1 MSGCVNIQQ
10 MYPRYLCAVKS
21 HMHRFARA
29 LNTALHVQH
38 AVRTGDSVD
47 DTTKVVKSR
56 VFDIVLV
63 RGKPFYGYHHEDCLW
78 MKVIMTDPSDV
89 KRASTLLS
97 SGAILGRKFQPHE
110 SHIPFILQLKIDYNL
125 HGMGWV
131 WFRRAAFRKIS
142 DAAYGQKLWRL
153 NSSRKEQTRCDM
165 EADALVVDILN
176 IRGKTMVNIN
186 DAPEDLRLVDS
197 LAPIWADERRRQGTC
212 SIDAT
217 PVTVERD
224 VREFDTDAIEVW
236 RGKFKE
242 ADDQRQQEGL
252 GMQRGSVQDTYKSTK
267 KDDGMS
273 SLVDVGIIEHT
284 QREIENADE
293 ATEWG
298 ERQREYGAMRGVPGG
313 DEEDEL
319 AMLVKYIPETHGLT
333 LDEDVK
339 GSVDGLNRMWSQDDA
354 PSQKQMG
361 QHIREALV
369 QDILSA
375 ETECRDIIEA
385 SQMYERQMNEHNGY
399 RIPQVDGGKD
409 CSDEDGDTKGPEPDR
424 PGVGSD
430 RVEAYASRDEVRN
443 SIFRISQI
451 REMFFGRSD
460 YFDTGN
466 EPVEGADHTW
476 QPQVASASQEK
487 LNFWREPASQVNFEE
502 EFELNDED
510 KFGETRVE
518 SDNGTA
524 DQVLTLGRPPPSISD
539 IEDSW
544 DRFGLLPIVHQG
556 PHYSNSGDI
565 VKKIE
570 VFAGKAFHAK
580 STAVDALPT
589 FAPTVALEGKLKSLG
604 AVPQHSMPFGLYWDP
619 PSYFKVEKWAK
630 ELAQYREN
638 LSLPSGSS
646 VPRMDPNTGRLVP
659 TMAASHTSQSSLM
672 GTPMI
677 SSYRQNMSNFDT
689 TPDELHQP
697 QVDEDLSKETDDLIR
712 PASPKYD
719 EVDAFYNNPRT
730 QETPTVMRGAKKTTS
745 PMCAKRQKRKQS
757 ISQISPPSG
766 FYQGRT
772 AESQMGFQYDTSES
786 KGEGLTIACIEVHAE
801 TRPGLLP
808 DPMHDAVKAIIISV
822 MHDEDIVRSGQ
833 YYTRILSCG
842 RSDKETNTV
851 LSNIDGMTGVEF
863 DHVPSEKELFDA
875 FVAFIHYVDP
885 DILMGFEIQKE
896 SLGYLAD
903 RACVAFENSSLLGDI
918 SRIYGVKDDLK
929 EMKEEDQ
936 YGWQHDSGLH
946 VPGRIVLNLWRI
958 IRTEVKLSSYS
969 FQNCVASILR
979 IRVPRVKKSIMHAW
993 FENHTTRWRCLS
1005 HLVLC
1010 GRLSLQIIEQL
1021 DFIGRTSE
1029 LARTFGIDFFSVI
1042 SRGSQYRVE
1051 SMMVRLAHSQN
1062 FIVLSPNNEQVA
1074 RQPAMEALPLVMEPE
1089 SGMYEDPVCVLD
1101 FQSLYPSMIIAY
1113 NLCFSTCLG
1122 RPSHIFSE
1130 DKEQQRLGCHE
1141 RFKLES
1147 SLLELGLHVDDLIIA
1162 PNGVAFVPSSH
1173 RKGVLPRLLREIL
1186 ETRIMIKRAM
1196 KNAKGESKS
1205 LLRSL
1210 NAKQFALKLIAN
1222 VTYGYTAAGFSGR
1235 MPMAELADA
1244 IVQSGRE
1251 TLEATI
1257 RFIKNHPT
1265 WNADVIYGDTDSIF
1279 VRLPG
1284 RSVPQAHDIGQE
1296 IARTI
1301 TSMNPDPVLLKLEK
1315 VYHPCFLLS
1324 KKRYV
1329 GAMYET
1335 RDQKTFDFDAKGIE
1349 TVRRD
1354 SCPAVVKIMEQA
1366 LRILFTS
1373 ADISSARRYVERQFK
1388 RIISGRVSILDF
1400 IFAKEVRLGTYRG
1413 SASSIPPAA
1422 LIATKAMAADPRAEP
1437 RFGER
1442 IPYVVVHGEPGARL
1456 IDMVV
1461 PPENLVESGGQLRL
1475 HAVYYI
1481 TKQIIPALERFLSL
1495 IGADVRAWYA
1505 QMPKVFR
1512 HLPHKRPLST
1522 LPVLS
1527 TKETPVPRG
1536 HTIDRFYL
1544 SRHCVCCDGLTM
1556 INRPLCT
1563 TCEGDP
1569 QLVATVLP
1577 SRLNRTERQYVH
1589 LSRICTACGGSSGG
1603 AHGDISCT
1611 SLDCGI
1617 YFERRKVYFEVRTAR
1632 ALESVIP
1639 AE

>member
-1 MSGCVNIQQ
+1 
-10 MYPRYLCAVKS
+10 MYPIRAVKS

-38 AVRTGDSVD
+38 AVRTGDAVD
-47 DTTKVVKSR
+47 DTAKVVKSR

-63 RGKPFYGYHHEDCLW
+63 RGRPFYGYHSEDCLW
-78 MKVIMTDPSDV
+78 MKIIMIDPSDV

-97 SGAILGRKFQPHE
+97 SGAVLGRKFQPHE
-110 SHIPFILQLKIDYNL
+110 SHIPFMLQLKIDYNL

-153 NSSRKEQTRCDM
+153 NSSRKGQTRCDM

-224 VREFDTDAIEVW
+224 VRDFDTDAIEVW
-236 RGKFKE
+236 RAKFKE
-242 ADDQRQQEGL
+242 ADTRRVEEEGPRIQRFSAEAAHDGSDQSPR
-252 GMQRGSVQDTYKSTK
+252 R
-267 KDDGMS
+267 DDIP
-273 SLVDVGIIEHT
+273 SLVDVDIIQHT
-284 QREIENADE
+284 QREIDNAGE
-293 ATEWG
+293 MTEWG

-313 DEEDEL
+313 GDEEDEL
-319 AMLVKYIPETHGLT
+319 AMLARYIPESGSLT
-333 LDEDVK
+333 LDAADIEGSADVLK
-339 GSVDGLNRMWSQDDA
+339 RMWSQDDT

-361 QHIREALV
+361 EHIRQALV

-385 SQMYERQMNEHNGY
+385 SQIYERQLSEHNTDK
-399 RIPQVDGGKD
+399 IPQVDGGND
-409 CSDEDGDTKGPEPDR
+409 SLDEEGDKRGGEPHR
-424 PGVGSD
+424 SGVDSD
-430 RVEAYASRDEVRN
+430 RMGAYVSRDEVRN
-443 SIFRISQI
+443 SIFRLSQI
-451 REMFFGRSD
+451 REMFFGKNDSD
-460 YFDTGN
+460 SGD
-466 EPVEGADHTW
+466 EPVEADDAEE
-476 QPQVASASQEK
+476 QQLPVASVSQEK
-487 LNFWREPASQVNFEE
+487 LNFWREPASQMNFED
-502 EFELNDED
+502 EFESQDED
-510 KFGETRVE
+510 KLGEEGRGLAE
-518 SDNGTA
+518 SADGTSA
-524 DQVLTLGRPPPSISD
+524 DKVLTLCRPPPSIPD

-544 DRFGLLPIVHQG
+544 DRFGLLPIVHQR
-556 PHYSNSGDI
+556 PHYSNPKDI
-565 VKKIE
+565 VKKVE

-580 STAVDALPT
+580 STAVDALPA
-589 FAPTVALEGKLKSLG
+589 FAPTIAMEGKLKSLG
-604 AVPQHSMPFGLYWDP
+604 AVPQQSMDFTLSWDP
-619 PSYFKVEKWAK
+619 PLYSTVEAWSK
-630 ELAQYREN
+630 ELAQYREGG
-638 LSLPSGSS
+638 SLPSGSS
-646 VPRMDPNTGRLVP
+646 APRMDPNTGRLVP

-677 SSYRQNMSNFDT
+677 SSYKQKLSNFET
-689 TPDELHQP
+689 TPEELFEP
-697 QVDEDLSKETDDLIR
+697 QEDGHLQKETDDFIR

-719 EVDAFYNNPRT
+719 EVDAFYNNPRI
-730 QETPTVMRGAKKTTS
+730 EEPTIVTCGAKQIKS
-745 PMCAKRQKRKQS
+745 PKFAKRQKRKQS

-772 AESQMGFQYDTSES
+772 AESQMGFQYDISDS

-808 DPMHDAVKAIIISV
+808 DPMHDEVKAIIISV
-822 MHDEDIVRSGQ
+822 MHDEEIVNSGQ
-833 YYTRILSCG
+833 YYTKILS
-842 RSDKETNTV
+842 RASEKEANSV
-851 LSNIDGMTGVEF
+851 FNNIDGITEVEF
-863 DHVPSEKELFDA
+863 DYVSSEKDLFDT

-903 RACVAFENSSLLGDI
+903 RACVAFENPSLLGDI
-918 SRIYGVKDDLK
+918 SRVFGVKDDLN

-946 VPGRIVLNLWRI
+946 VPGRIILNLWRI

-979 IRVPRVKKSIMHAW
+979 IRVPRVKKSTMHAW
-993 FENHTTRWRCLS
+993 FEDRPTRWKCLS
-1005 HLVLC
+1005 HCVLC
-1010 GRLSLQIIEQL
+1010 TRLSLQMIEQL

-1089 SGMYEDPVCVLD
+1089 SGMYTDPVCVLD

-1122 RPSHIFSE
+1122 RPSHVFSE

-1141 RFKLES
+1141 KFKLES
-1147 SLLELGLHVDDLIIA
+1147 PLMDLGLNIDDLIIT
-1162 PNGVAFVPSSH
+1162 PNGVAFVPPSH

-1196 KNAKGESKS
+1196 KKAKGGSKA

-1257 RFIKNHPT
+1257 QFIKNHPR

-1329 GAMYET
+1329 GAMYES

-1354 SCPAVVKIMEQA
+1354 SCPAVAKIMEQS

-1373 ADISSARRYVERQFK
+1373 ADISLVRRYVERQFK

-1461 PPENLVESGGQLRL
+1461 PPETLVESGGQLRL

-1495 IGADVRAWYA
+1495 IGADVRSWYA
-1505 QMPKVFR
+1505 QVPKVFR

-1527 TKETPVPRG
+1527 AKDTPVPRG
-1536 HTIDRFYL
+1536 QTIDRFYL

-1556 INRPLCT
+1556 INKPFCT

-1603 AHGDISCT
+1603 PQGDIACT

-1632 ALESVIP
+1632 ALESVMFP
-1639 AE
+1639 VEE